1 MAGPIPF
8 SRDVATW
15 EEDTP
20 RKDLPCTV
28 TSVKP
33 ELGFDFRFQAGY
45 DVTVPLKELSGEEG
59 RLTMI
64 FRVTPTDHPGQPV
77 YLVQHV
83 SVPEI
88 EHSARGDVELS
99 GIFSVGEG
107 KYHINWMM
115 RDRSERVCSSSWDIE
130 ASLAPRD
137 KLLPMDIAPDEV
149 LAAESPPFREEPPS
163 ADAHPAEGFNLHV
176 IVNFAPQDSS
186 AAVLGPND
194 ANALISILRT
204 MSRDPRAGQFSLVV
218 FNSQEQ
224 RVIYRQE
231 DASQI
236 DFPAL
241 GRAVRTLTLGRV
253 DARQL
258 AEKHGEAEFLGDLLT
273 KEIAGNQ
280 DSPDAVIIAGPKAG
294 VDDALP
300 PDALKQLGDVKS
312 PIFYMDFDLAPVVIP
327 GRDADGPVAT
337 GWHDA
342 IGSAVRFVKGAEYTI
357 AKPRDVYFAWSDIA
371 GRIVK
376 SKVGRNAP
384 AANGQKP

>member
-1 MAGPIPF
+1 MRITRFILGALAAACGSLSAQQLLSSSDGRAHPIF
-8 SRDVATW
+8 SDVAIL

-88 EHSARGDVELS
+88 EHSARGDAELS

-115 RDRSERVCSSSWDIE
+115 RSRSERVCSSSWDIE

-149 LAAESPPFREEPPS
+149 LAADLRPFREEPPS
-163 ADAHPAEGFNLHV
+163 ADAHPAEGFDLHV

-194 ANALISILRT
+194 ATRLSPSCGPCPAT
-204 MSRDPRAGQFSLVV
+204 RAPGS
-218 FNSQEQ
+218 
-224 RVIYRQE
+224 
-231 DASQI
+231 
-236 DFPAL
+236 
-241 GRAVRTLTLGRV
+241 
-253 DARQL
+253 
-258 AEKHGEAEFLGDLLT
+258 
-273 KEIAGNQ
+273 
-280 DSPDAVIIAGPKAG
+280 SP
-294 VDDALP
+294 
-300 PDALKQLGDVKS
+300 
-312 PIFYMDFDLAPVVIP
+312 
-327 GRDADGPVAT
+327 
-337 GWHDA
+337 W
-342 IGSAVRFVKGAEYTI
+342 
-357 AKPRDVYFAWSDIA
+357 
-371 GRIVK
+371 
-376 SKVGRNAP
+376 
-384 AANGQKP
+384 